1 MTDSL
6 NKFVDDEVIRI
17 VKTSTT
23 YKHICKSRDHDQF
36 MDVTIKQWDSVTGN
50 ILCYLKSKYR
60 KQFVF
65 TQAKLFVIAK
75 LAAVELLKRED
86 KLKDTT
92 DKCLTR
98 NV

>member
-1 MTDSL
+1 MTDNL
-6 NKFVDDEVIRI
+6 IKFVDDEVIRI

-60 KQFVF
+60 KQYIF
-65 TQAKLFVIAK
+65 TQIKLFTIAK
-75 LAAVELLKRED
+75 LASVELLKREN
-86 KLKDTT
+86 KFKNTT
-92 DKCLTR
+92 DKCLTS

>member
-1 MTDSL
+1 MIEDLS
-6 NKFVDDEVIRI
+6 KFVNDEVIRI

-23 YKHICKSRDHDQF
+23 YKHICKSKDHDQF
-36 MDVTIKQWDSVTGN
+36 MDMTIKQWDFVTGN
-50 ILCYLKSKYR
+50 ILCYLKNKYR

-75 LAAVELLKRED
+75 LAAIELLKREN
-86 KLKDTT
+86 KFKNTT
-92 DKCLTR
+92 DKCLTS

>member
-6 NKFVDDEVIRI
+6 SKFVDDEVIRI

-36 MDVTIKQWDSVTGN
+36 MDVTIKQWDSVTAN
-50 ILCYLKSKYR
+50 ILCHLKSKYR
-60 KQFVF
+60 KQFIF
-65 TQAKLFVIAK
+65 TQAKLFAIAK
-75 LAAVELLKRED
+75 LAAIKLLKQEN
-86 KLKDTT
+86 KFKDTT

>member
-1 MTDSL
+1 MTDNL

-23 YKHICKSRDHDQF
+23 YKHICRSKDHDQF
-36 MDVTIKQWDSVTGN
+36 ADVTIKQWDSVTAN

-60 KQFVF
+60 KQFIF
-65 TQAKLFVIAK
+65 TQAKLFIIAK
-75 LAAVELLKRED
+75 LSAVELLKREN
-86 KLKDTT
+86 KYKESK
-92 DKCLTR
+92 DKCLTS